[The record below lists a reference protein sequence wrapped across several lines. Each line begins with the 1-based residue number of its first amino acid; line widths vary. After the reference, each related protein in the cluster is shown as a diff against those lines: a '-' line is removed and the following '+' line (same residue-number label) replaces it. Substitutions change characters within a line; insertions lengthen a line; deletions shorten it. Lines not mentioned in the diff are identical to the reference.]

1 MSKSSK
7 IGKVTVERLFTSQQN
22 LNEILHSNLKASV
35 AYKLSRIAAKVS
47 EEMKVFDEQRRKLVD
62 KYGETDDEGNT
73 KVPES
78 SREEFNKEIN
88 DMFAEEIDI
97 DLSKISVEDL
107 VDSKGNEID
116 VKGSTL
122 MNLDWLLKD

>member
-1 MSKSSK
+1 MSKFSK
-7 IGKVTVERLFTSQQN
+7 IGKVTVERIFKSQQS
-22 LNEILHSNLKASV
+22 LNEILNSNLKASV

-47 EEMKVFDEQRRKLVD
+47 GEMKVFDEQRRKLVE

-88 DMFAEEIDI
+88 DMFKEEIDI

-107 VDSKGNEID
+107 VDSKANEID

-122 MNLDWLLKD
+122 INLDWLLKD

>member
-62 KYGETDDEGNT
+62 KYGEIDDEGNT

-88 DMFAEEIDI
+88 DMFKEEIDI

-107 VDSKGNEID
+107 VDSKANEID

-122 MNLDWLLKD
+122 INLDWLLKE